1 MIAYLLPMM
10 NVSTIL
16 ISLPTTESG
25 TSPSETASNGTLAT
39 SLELDGPQSPD
50 LVILVVMLSCFFILG
65 VVGNALAFYIYYQ
78 KRDKT
83 TSTLFILSLAATDF
97 FTCLIAIPYTMAA
110 EMLR

>member
-1 MIAYLLPMM
+1 M

-16 ISLPTTESG
+16 ISFSTTPAEGPPLPARDGSSDT
-25 TSPSETASNGTLAT
+25 PSEEEEDGALP
-39 SLELDGPQSPD
+39 SLELIILYIMLGLF
-50 LVILVVMLSCFFILG
+50 LVLG

-97 FTCLIAIPYTMAA
+97 ITCLISIPYTIIT
-110 EMLR
+110 EVVQ